1 MPGSLA
7 RTVGPWRSGTC
18 SPTKTFCSPRIT
30 HCAVNSVMTARID
43 RVANSAGKPSSGSS
57 SRRSGLAGA
66 RADALTP
73 VRTRRTSATGNATT
87 SAITS

>member
-1 MPGSLA
+1 
-7 RTVGPWRSGTC
+7 
-18 SPTKTFCSPRIT
+18 
-30 HCAVNSVMTARID
+30 MTARID